1 MRNDQFLL
9 AAAVVA
15 VFWMLASNLWA
26 DALDAV
32 ENNDNTSRDCSGFDR
47 RSHVRSL
54 GAKRRRFRDRV
65 RLGVLDWNGNIVLK
79 RQLGLSAACVAGVP
93 PIVVTSPLDVESL
106 TAAPVADSDS
116 GTFCFSSA
124 TFDRNKVTALAWATR
139 AQREVSLL
147 LSFPVH
153 NLGLVYRAVRHVV
166 GGDSAACLRALARLS
181 NFARHRPLAN
191 FPDAEGCVF
200 LVSCS
205 GAPSEAGRLVR

>member
-47 RSHVRSL
+47 QSHVRSL

-93 PIVVTSPLDVESL
+93 PH
-106 TAAPVADSDS
+106 
-116 GTFCFSSA
+116 C
-124 TFDRNKVTALAWATR
+124 
-139 AQREVSLL
+139 
-147 LSFPVH
+147 
-153 NLGLVYRAVRHVV
+153 
-166 GGDSAACLRALARLS
+166 GD
-181 NFARHRPLAN
+181 FA
-191 FPDAEGCVF
+191 FGC
-200 LVSCS
+200 
-205 GAPSEAGRLVR
+205 